1 MSKDVPWSVC
11 ALVIGSPS
19 PEMNPK
25 FLKYSEIFSFLAFI
39 FVIFF
44 VLLRL
49 DLLQT
54 EQVASQVPELEKK
67 LAQAQA
73 TADKIP
79 RLQQQLA
86 SARETASDV
95 YALEDKVESLQEKAE
110 KVEELRAKLEAAEE
124 TTEEISAL
132 RAQLAEAR
140 ATLAQTPESPPII
153 ILSEQNQS
161 YRFAVGSAAIS
172 PEFQRSLDNRIIPVL
187 ERQSR
192 KCDCDA
198 IEVIGHTDSLPVGG
212 GNSNLDEKLIA
223 AFNQAE
229 TPNLVPGSNL
239 DLGMMRAL
247 SIIRY
252 LKQAQK
258 EGELTQIQYF
268 LPYSAGQML
277 KPNHTLD
284 TSPETA
290 ENEGRRRIEMRLL
303 KSTAWEDQIGNN
315 NR

>member
-1 MSKDVPWSVC
+1 
-11 ALVIGSPS
+11 
-19 PEMNPK
+19 MNPK
-25 FLKYSEIFSFLAFI
+25 FLKYSEVFSFLAFI

-54 EQVASQVPELEKK
+54 ERVASQVPELEEQ
-67 LAQAQA
+67 LAQARE
-73 TADKIP
+73 TAEKIP

-86 SARETASDV
+86 QARDTAQEV
-95 YALEDKVESLQEKAE
+95 YELQEKVESLQEQAE
-110 KVEELRAKLEAAEE
+110 KVEALQLELEEAEATAEQV
-124 TTEEISAL
+124 
-132 RAQLAEAR
+132 AQLREQLENAR
-140 ATLAQTPESPPII
+140 AAARRIPESPPLI
-153 ILSEQNQS
+153 ILSERNQT

-172 PEFQRSLDNRIIPVL
+172 QEFKTALDNRIIPVL
-187 ERQSR
+187 EAESKR
-192 KCDCDA
+192 CNCDA
-198 IEVIGHTDSLPVGG
+198 IEVIGHTDNLPVNSGS
-212 GNSNLDEKLIA
+212 SNLDEELIR

-252 LKQAQK
+252 LKQAQDR
-258 EGELTQIQYF
+258 GRLSQIKYF

-277 KPNHTLD
+277 NPDHTLD
-284 TSPETA
+284 TSPQTQA
-290 ENEGRRRIEMRLL
+290 NERRRRIEMRLL
-303 KSTAWEDQIGNN
+303 KSTAWEEELGNN

>member
-1 MSKDVPWSVC
+1 
-11 ALVIGSPS
+11 
-19 PEMNPK
+19 MNPK

-54 EQVASQVPELEKK
+54 ERVASQVPELEKK
-67 LAQAQA
+67 LAQAEA

-95 YALEDKVESLQEKAE
+95 YSLQEKVESLQEEAE
-110 KVEELRAKLEAAEE
+110 KVEELQAKLEAAEE
-124 TTEEISAL
+124 TTEAVSAL

-161 YRFAVGSAAIS
+161 YRFAVGSAAIA
-172 PEFQRSLDNRIIPVL
+172 PAFQQALDNRIIPVL

-192 KCDCDA
+192 TCDCDA
-198 IEVIGHTDSLPVGG
+198 IEVIGHTDSLPVSGG
-212 GNSNLDEKLIA
+212 RSNLDEELIA

-252 LKQAQK
+252 LKQAQQ
-258 EGELTQIQYF
+258 EGRLKQIKYF

-277 KPNHTLD
+277 TPNHTLD
-284 TSPETA
+284 TSPETR
-290 ENEGRRRIEMRLL
+290 ENERRRRIEMRLL

>member
-1 MSKDVPWSVC
+1 
-11 ALVIGSPS
+11 
-19 PEMNPK
+19 MNPK

-54 EQVASQVPELEKK
+54 ERVASQVPELEKE

-79 RLQQQLA
+79 RLQRQLA
-86 SARETASDV
+86 QARDTANEV
-95 YALEDKVESLQEKAE
+95 YALQEKVASLQEKAE
-110 KVEELRAKLEAAEE
+110 KVEELQAKLEEAQA
-124 TTEEISAL
+124 TTEEVSELRNQLENAREAL
-132 RAQLAEAR
+132 SN
-140 ATLAQTPESPPII
+140 TPESPPII
-153 ILSEQNQS
+153 ILSEQNQR
-161 YRFAVGSAAIS
+161 YRFAVGSAEIS
-172 PEFQRSLDNRIIPVL
+172 PAFQRALDNRIIPIL
-187 ERQSR
+187 EQQSQQ
-192 KCDCDA
+192 CDCDA
-198 IEVIGHTDSLPVGG
+198 IEVIGHTDSLPVNSGR
-212 GNSNLDEKLIA
+212 SNLDEKLIG
-223 AFNQAE
+223 AFSQKE

-252 LKQAQK
+252 FKQAQK
-258 EGELTQIQYF
+258 EGRLSQIEYF

-277 KPNHTLD
+277 TPNHRLD
-284 TSPETA
+284 TSAETS
-290 ENEGRRRIEMRLL
+290 ENERRRRIEMRLL
-303 KSTAWEDQIGNN
+303 KSSAWQDQIGTN

>member
-1 MSKDVPWSVC
+1 
-11 ALVIGSPS
+11 
-19 PEMNPK
+19 MNPK

-54 EQVASQVPELEKK
+54 ERVASQVPELEEQ
-67 LAQAQA
+67 LAEAQA

-79 RLQQQLA
+79 RLQRQLA
-86 SARETASDV
+86 QARETAEEVD
-95 YALEDKVESLQEKAE
+95 ALQEK
-110 KVEELRAKLEAAEE
+110 VEVLQAKLEEAQATAEDVSQLREQLEQARETAAE
-124 TTEEISAL
+124 
-132 RAQLAEAR
+132 
-140 ATLAQTPESPPII
+140 TPENPPII
-153 ILSEQNQS
+153 ILSERNQN
-161 YRFAVGSAAIS
+161 YRFAVGSAEIS
-172 PEFQRSLDNRIIPVL
+172 DSFKQALDERIIPVL
-187 ERQSR
+187 NRQSKR
-192 KCDCDA
+192 CNCDA
-198 IEVIGHTDSLPVGG
+198 IEVIGHTDSLPVNSGR
-212 GNSNLDEKLIA
+212 SNLDEKLIS
-223 AFNQAE
+223 AFNQE
-229 TPNLVPGSNL
+229 QTPNLVPGSNL

-258 EGELTQIQYF
+258 QGKLTQIKYF

-284 TSPETA
+284 TSPQKT
-290 ENEGRRRIEMRLL
+290 ENERRRRIEMRLL
-303 KSTAWEDQIGNN
+303 KSTAWEEQIGNN

>member
-1 MSKDVPWSVC
+1 
-11 ALVIGSPS
+11 
-19 PEMNPK
+19 MNPK

-54 EQVASQVPELEKK
+54 ERVASQVPELEKE

-79 RLQQQLA
+79 RLQRQLA
-86 SARETASDV
+86 AARETAAEV
-95 YALEDKVESLQEKAE
+95 NALQEKVESLAEKAE
-110 KVEELRAKLEAAEE
+110 KVEELQAKLAAAEAT
-124 TTEEISAL
+124 TTEVSELRQQLAQARSAL
-132 RAQLAEAR
+132 AR
-140 ATLAQTPESPPII
+140 TPDNPPII
-153 ILSEQNQS
+153 ILSEQNQR
-161 YRFAVGSAAIS
+161 YRFAVGSAEIS
-172 PEFQRSLDNRIIPVL
+172 PSFQRALDNRIIPVL
-187 ERQSR
+187 DRQSQQ
-192 KCDCDA
+192 CECDA
-198 IEVIGHTDSLPVGG
+198 IEVIGHTDSLPVSGG
-212 GNSNLDEKLIA
+212 RSNLDENLIR
-223 AFNQAE
+223 AFNQAQ

-252 LKQAQK
+252 LKQAQR
-258 EGELTQIQYF
+258 EGELTQIKYF

-284 TSPETA
+284 TSPETS
-290 ENEGRRRIEMRLL
+290 ENERRRRIEMRLL

>member
-1 MSKDVPWSVC
+1 
-11 ALVIGSPS
+11 
-19 PEMNPK
+19 MNPK
-25 FLKYSEIFSFLAFI
+25 FLKYSEVFSFLAFI

-54 EQVASQVPELEKK
+54 ERVASQVPELEAELEK
-67 LAQAQA
+67 AQA

-79 RLQQQLA
+79 RLQRQLA
-86 SARETASDV
+86 AARDTAEEV
-95 YALEDKVESLQEKAE
+95 YALQEKVESLQEKAE
-110 KVEELRAKLEAAEE
+110 RVEELQAQLEDAEATAEEVSQLQEQLENAREAA
-124 TTEEISAL
+124 
-132 RAQLAEAR
+132 
-140 ATLAQTPESPPII
+140 AQTPENPPLI
-153 ILSEQNQS
+153 ILSERNQS
-161 YRFAVGSAAIS
+161 YRFAVGSSDIS
-172 PEFQRSLDNRIIPVL
+172 EEFETALQERIIPLL
-187 ERQSR
+187 EAQSQR
-192 KCDCDA
+192 CNCDA
-198 IEVIGHTDSLPVGG
+198 IEVIGHTDNLPVSGG
-212 GNSNLDEKLIA
+212 RSNLDEKLIR

-252 LKQAQK
+252 LKQAQQQ
-258 EGELTQIQYF
+258 GRLTEIEYF

-284 TSPETA
+284 TSPAATG
-290 ENEGRRRIEMRLL
+290 NESRRRIEMRLL
-303 KSTAWEDQIGNN
+303 KSTAWEEQIGNN

>member
-1 MSKDVPWSVC
+1 
-11 ALVIGSPS
+11 
-19 PEMNPK
+19 MNPK

-54 EQVASQVPELEKK
+54 ERVASQVPELEKK

-73 TADKIP
+73 TANQVP
-79 RLQQQLA
+79 RLQRQLA
-86 SARETASDV
+86 AARDTAAEVS
-95 YALEDKVESLQEKAE
+95 ALEEKVESLQEEAE
-110 KVEELRAKLEAAEE
+110 KVEELEAKLAAAEA
-124 TTEEISAL
+124 TAEEVSELQEQLVKAREAL
-132 RAQLAEAR
+132 AK
-140 ATLAQTPESPPII
+140 TPESPPII

-161 YRFAVGSAAIS
+161 YRFAVGSAEIS
-172 PEFQRSLDNRIIPVL
+172 PAFQRALDNRIIPVL

-192 KCDCDA
+192 QCNCDA
-198 IEVIGHTDSLPVGG
+198 MEVIGHTDSLPVNSGQ
-212 GNSNLDEKLIA
+212 SNLDEALIS
-223 AFNQAE
+223 AFNQQE
-229 TPNLVPGSNL
+229 TPSLVPGSNL

-247 SIIRY
+247 AIIRY
-252 LKQAQK
+252 FKQAQR
-258 EGELTQIQYF
+258 EGRLTQIEYF

-284 TSPETA
+284 TSPETR
-290 ENEGRRRIEMRLL
+290 EDESRRRIEMRLL
-303 KSTAWEDQIGNN
+303 QSTAWEDQIGNN